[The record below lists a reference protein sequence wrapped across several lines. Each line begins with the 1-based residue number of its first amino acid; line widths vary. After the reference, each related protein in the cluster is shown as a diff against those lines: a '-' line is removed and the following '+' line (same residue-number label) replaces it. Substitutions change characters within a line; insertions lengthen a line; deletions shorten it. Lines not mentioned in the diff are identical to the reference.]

1 MEAKDEL
8 IQIFASHIF
17 FQNTEI
23 VLLTFL
29 EEFFLGIRICVLLYQ
44 ISDIHSGL
52 PKWLSG
58 KESICQC
65 GQRILAIYSPW
76 GRKRVG
82 HD

>member
-1 MEAKDEL
+1 M
-8 IQIFASHIF
+8 
-17 FQNTEI
+17 
-23 VLLTFL
+23 
-29 EEFFLGIRICVLLYQ
+29 FLGIRICVLLYQ

-58 KESICQC
+58 EESICQY